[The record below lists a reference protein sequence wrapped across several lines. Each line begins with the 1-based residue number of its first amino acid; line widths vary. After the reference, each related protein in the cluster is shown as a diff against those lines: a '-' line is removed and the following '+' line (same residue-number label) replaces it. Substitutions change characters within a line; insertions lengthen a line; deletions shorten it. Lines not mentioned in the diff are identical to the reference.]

1 MKMSRVFFFAVILLA
16 LAASGSAAIL
26 HIHKPDP
33 LVVGSVIQFS
43 VTASYQEADCQSP
56 TGSRVVSWYVAREN
70 GSWRSE
76 RLNGEADAGWQTLDF
91 EETNT
96 VTASDVYNPKFC
108 FRLSSHSGC
117 WQTDRPEGSAEC
129 LQVAHPVLHI
139 VLVERILC
147 KLIPGCPN
155 CVMLDLREL
164 IRSLGDPSERVQ
176 VVLLRDGARI
186 ALLGEAGR
194 GRRLPAQFQIT
205 LPADEGMK
213 RLRRAPIYQLRVL
226 GKGGRVLASGEV
238 TLKIK

>member
-1 MKMSRVFFFAVILLA
+1 MKMSKVFFVAVFLLA
-16 LAASGSAAIL
+16 LDVSGAGAWL
-26 HIHKPDP
+26 HIHNPSP

-70 GSWRSE
+70 GGWRSE
-76 RLNGEADAGWQTLDF
+76 RLNGEADVGWQTLDF
-91 EETNT
+91 EDTYT
-96 VTASDVYNPKFC
+96 VTPSDVINANLC
-108 FRLSSHSGC
+108 FRLYSHSGC
-117 WQTDRPEGSAEC
+117 WQTDRPEGAAEC

-139 VLVERILC
+139 VLVERIIC

-155 CVMLDLREL
+155 CVMLDLGEL
-164 IRSLGDPSERVQ
+164 SRSIGNPAERVQ
-176 VVLLRDGARI
+176 VVLLREGKQL

-194 GRRLPAQFQIT
+194 NRRLPAQFQVT

-213 RLRRAPIYQLRVL
+213 RLRRAPLYQLRVL
-226 GKGGRVLASGEV
+226 GKGGKVLAGGEV